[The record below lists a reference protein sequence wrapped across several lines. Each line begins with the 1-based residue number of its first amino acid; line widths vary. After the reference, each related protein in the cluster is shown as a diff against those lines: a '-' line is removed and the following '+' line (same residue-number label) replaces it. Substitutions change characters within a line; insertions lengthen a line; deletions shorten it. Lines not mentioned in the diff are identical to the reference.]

1 MSGVLKPC
9 LSCGEPTDAGSYCD
23 DCQPKR
29 APRPPRASR
38 SAGYDTAWDLLS
50 KRARRLQP
58 WCSDCGATAKLAC
71 DHSPEAWRRHDAG
84 LPIRLV
90 DVDVVCA
97 RCNNRR
103 GAARGSD
110 QGGQGSQTERE
121 GRMSVGETILHRGG
135 V

>member
-1 MSGVLKPC
+1 MSAVLKPC
-9 LSCGEPTDAGSYCD
+9 LSCGEPTNGSYCD

-29 APRPPRASR
+29 APRPARASR
-38 SAGYDTAWDLLS
+38 SAGYDTAWDKLS

-58 WCSDCGATAKLAC
+58 WCSDCGATANLTC

-84 LPIRLV
+84 LPIRLQ
-90 DVDVVCA
+90 DIDVVCA

-110 QGGQGSQTERE
+110 QGGQGKQSERE